1 MKRHKMLVQT
11 FAAALL
17 VLYPC
22 VTSIAQ
28 GGSSWAGRMAQQD
41 QAAQTEGVIAVAIAI
56 VALLAVIL
64 IAVAVLRKSKR

>member
-1 MKRHKMLVQT
+1 MKRHKIFVQT

-17 VLYPC
+17 VLYSC
-22 VTSIAQ
+22 ATSIGQ

-56 VALLAVIL
+56 IALLAVVL
-64 IAVAVLRKSKR
+64 IAVAVLRKPKR